1 MRRKASITVFAA
13 LSLMLVAQLLF
24 TLLEAARH
32 YELQKVLYMNTDAVL
47 ESVFADYCSP
57 LWETYKILG
66 IRVEDTEGKFTFNN
80 REAQIR
86 SLTADHL
93 GKKEQKN
100 LFSGSSLLTAEMID
114 ARYDPYR
121 LLTDQNGVVFQKAVC
136 TYMKKNIAYEMAKS
150 VYNNYEAVKEV
161 KKDYKDADDGIRDAM
176 DALKHPKKYETE
188 TENSSSGRLK
198 GAVPQKHESKKQESA
213 EKNVSTENPLETVTE
228 AKKEGVLSLVLPEN
242 AKVSGKSINIEET
255 VSHRSL
261 EKGTMDFYNGTDWYQ
276 KVLFH
281 QYLVNYLGNYV
292 EKKPDRVLEYELEYA
307 LGGKTSDADNLKIVI
322 SELLAMREPL
332 NMASLTASS
341 QRQSQAMSL
350 AVTLAG
356 ASANPA
362 VIEAVKYGILVA
374 WAFAESVL
382 DVRTLLSGGKIAM
395 IKSDADWTSNVHMLP
410 ELLSGWSVA
419 KDCPQGLDY
428 GQYAAV
434 LLLFHRENTLA
445 MRTMDVEEAYV
456 RKQEGYE
463 NFRMDHV
470 VCETELTATYE
481 FQPIFLGFVTLLE
494 NYSNGFRIQNH
505 SGYSYFH
512 GKEGI

>member
-32 YELQKVLYMNTDAVL
+32 YELQKVLYMNTDTVL

-66 IRVEDTEGKFTFNN
+66 VRVDDTEGKLCFNN
-80 REAQIR
+80 REAQLR
-86 SLTADHL
+86 GLTLDHL
-93 GKKEQKN
+93 GSKEQKT
-100 LFSGSSLLTAEMID
+100 LLSGMSLLTAEMTD

-136 TYMKKNIAYEMAKS
+136 TYMKKGIA
-150 VYNNYEAVKEV
+150 
-161 KKDYKDADDGIRDAM
+161 DAM
-176 DALKHPKKYETE
+176 DALKHPEKYETE
-188 TENSSSGRLK
+188 GAGNSSSRQLK
-198 GAVPQKHESKKQESA
+198 GEARQGDKTKKEDSG
-213 EKNVSTENPLETVTE
+213 EKATPTENPLETVTE
-228 AKKEGVLSLVLPEN
+228 VKKEGVLSLVLPEN
-242 AKVSGKSINIEET
+242 TKVSGKSISIEET

-261 EKGTMDFYNGTDWYQ
+261 EKGTMDSYVGTDWYQ
-276 KVLFH
+276 KVLFY

-292 EKKPDRVLEYELEYA
+292 EKKQDRVLEYELEYV
-307 LGGKTSDADNLKIVI
+307 LGGKRNDADNLKIVV

-341 QRQSQAMSL
+341 QRQSEAMAL

-356 ASANPA
+356 VSANPA

-382 DVRTLLSGGKIAM
+382 DVRTLLSGGKITM
-395 IKSDADWTSNVHMLP
+395 IKSDADWTSNVHMIP

-419 KDCPQGLDY
+419 KDCSQGLDY
-428 GQYAAV
+428 GQYAAI
-434 LLLFHRENTLA
+434 LLLFHKGNTLA

-456 RKQEGYE
+456 QTQEGYE
-463 NFRMDHV
+463 NFQMDHV
-470 VCETELTATYE
+470 LCETELTATYE
-481 FQPIFLGFVTLLE
+481 FQPVFLGFVSILE
-494 NYSNGFRIQNH
+494 NFSNGFRIQNH

-512 GKEGI
+512 GKEGM